1 MHSERVWV
9 TGAGGLIGSCLV
21 RNAPRGLQ
29 HLVPLT
35 RANLDLADFRAL
47 RDRFNRDSPSLVFHC
62 AALSRSP
69 SCESD
74 PKLARLLNVDVPAML
89 TDLCRHSRLVF
100 FSTDLVFNGM
110 AGNYDETAPVSP
122 LGVYAQSKVDAE
134 RIVLSA
140 PQHLVIRTSLNGGTS
155 PTGDRGFNEQMRRA
169 WTEGKTLRLFE
180 DEFRSPISAEVTASA
195 TWELALAGA
204 KGVFH
209 VAGAERLSRWKLGQ
223 LMAARWTQ
231 LNPLIERS
239 SLSQYQGAP
248 RAPDTSMNCEKAQ
261 RLLSF
266 PLPGFS
272 QWLAQQPPG
281 TF

>member
-1 MHSERVWV
+1 MHSERVWI

-21 RNAPRGLQ
+21 HNAPRSLQ
-29 HLVPLT
+29 HLAPLT
-35 RANLDLADFRAL
+35 RADLDLADFRAL
-47 RDRFNRDSPSLVFHC
+47 RERFHRDSPTLVFHC

-69 SCESD
+69 ICESD
-74 PKLARLLNVDVPAML
+74 PKLARLLNVDVVAML

-100 FSTDLVFNGM
+100 FSTDLVFNG
-110 AGNYDETAPVSP
+110 AVGNYDETAPVSP
-122 LGVYAQSKVDAE
+122 LGVYAQTKVDAE

-140 PQHLVIRTSLNGGTS
+140 PQHLVIRTSLNGGAS

-209 VAGAERLSRWKLGQ
+209 VAGAERLSRWRLGQ

-239 SLSQYQGAP
+239 SLRQYQGAP
-248 RAPDTSMNCEKAQ
+248 RAPDTSMNCQKAQ
-261 RLLSF
+261 KLLSF
-266 PLPGFS
+266 PLPRFS
-272 QWLAQQPPG
+272 QWLAQQPQG
-281 TF
+281 SF